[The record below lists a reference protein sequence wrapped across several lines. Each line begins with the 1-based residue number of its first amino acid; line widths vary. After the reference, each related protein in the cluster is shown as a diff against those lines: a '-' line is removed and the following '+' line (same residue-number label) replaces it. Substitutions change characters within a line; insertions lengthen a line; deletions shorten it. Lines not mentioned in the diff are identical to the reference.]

1 MEGKERGRK
10 GREEEGEGEGGGGG
24 GVEEECCVR
33 MGFSHKLSVDIL
45 ECNNK
50 YLLSCNENQLKSLI

>member
-1 MEGKERGRK
+1 MEGGKKK
-10 GREEEGEGEGGGGG
+10 GKGGG

-33 MGFSHKLSVDIL
+33 MGFSHKSSVDIL

-50 YLLSCNENQLKSLI
+50 CLLSCNENQLKSLI